1 VTNIRKVWMDMDMN
15 IILEEL
21 SLAQIWFNWRAK

>member
-1 VTNIRKVWMDMDMN
+1 MDMDMN